1 MRLKIPKALLRPRAG
16 FSWLAMISPS
26 ASRLSLTDPAL
37 GTTGFPVFH
46 RVIAT
51 EKSEG
56 SPLNKHS
63 IVGVTNPKI
72 IIIDDNSSYGLSL
85 SQRIKTVASTGS
97 ILSTISVSAP
107 TSGVFNWTTAVNTVR
122 TSAANVVIYAGYY
135 PQAATLYTQLR
146 NAGYKGVLA
155 GHLLDE
161 VRLG

>member
-1 MRLKIPKALLRPRAG
+1 VRLKIPKALLRPRAG

-37 GTTGFPVFH
+37 GATGFPVFH

-56 SPLNKHS
+56 SLLYKHS

-72 IIIDDNSSYGLSL
+72 IIIDDNSSYRLSL

-122 TSAANVVIYAGYY
+122 TSAASVVIYAGYY